1 MRLALPGWVT
11 DSVNRK
17 LADMGEYRGQVGNVA
32 LHLWRGAYSIEDLQI
47 EKRTGKVPVPLLN
60 APRADL
66 TVSWPALLHGA
77 VEAKVTFESPEIN
90 FVDAESSAAA
100 QSGKGVNW
108 RAQLEELLPIR
119 LDEVLIHNGTVH
131 FRNFTSHPK
140 VDLLATAVEGRVLN
154 LSNARNEAERAADL
168 EFTGTVLGD
177 AALQSTAR
185 FDPLGKLDDF
195 NFSLKIDRIELQRAN
210 DLLQAY
216 VKVDV
221 ESGQGDFL
229 MELEAR
235 DGQLKGYAK
244 PLFRDVRVFSWKQD
258 VEQQGDNPLRA
269 AWEVLAG
276 VIEDL
281 FKNQRT
287 GQFATRVEI
296 QWAHRRYAD
305 QQATGDRFD
314 PSQRIRR
321 GVPPAVRAFAGARR
335 KQTVV
340 TRSGA
345 GSRWRFSKPARRV
358 FVRRLRATR
367 DRRAW

>member
-1 MRLALPGWVT
+1 MVLILIGIVLLGVRLALPGWVT

-154 LSNARNEAERAADL
+154 LSNARNEGERAADL

-296 QWAHRRYAD
+296 HGRIGDTQTSKLQAIGSILHNAFVEAYRPQFEHLPERRENK
-305 QQATGDRFD
+305 
-314 PSQRIRR
+314 PS
-321 GVPPAVRAFAGARR
+321 
-335 KQTVV
+335 
-340 TRSGA
+340 
-345 GSRWRFSKPARRV
+345 
-358 FVRRLRATR
+358 
-367 DRRAW
+367 

>member
-1 MRLALPGWVT
+1 
-11 DSVNRK
+11 
-17 LADMGEYRGQVGNVA
+17 
-32 LHLWRGAYSIEDLQI
+32 
-47 EKRTGKVPVPLLN
+47 
-60 APRADL
+60 
-66 TVSWPALLHGA
+66 VSWPALLHGA

-154 LSNARNEAERAADL
+154 LSNARNEGERAADL
-168 EFTGTVLGD
+168 AFTGTVLGD

-195 NFSLKIDRIELQRAN
+195 NFSLKIDGIELQRAN

-229 MELEAR
+229 MELKAR
-235 DGQLKGYAK
+235 DGQLQGYAK
-244 PLFRDVRVFSWKQD
+244 PLFRDMRVFSWKQD

-276 VIEDL
+276 VIENL

-296 QWAHRRYAD
+296 RGRIGDTQTSKL
-305 QQATGDRFD
+305 QAIGSILHNAFVEAYRPQFEHLPERDENK
-314 PSQRIRR
+314 PS
-321 GVPPAVRAFAGARR
+321 
-335 KQTVV
+335 
-340 TRSGA
+340 
-345 GSRWRFSKPARRV
+345 
-358 FVRRLRATR
+358 
-367 DRRAW
+367 